1 MDEPDTIEKVKVRE
15 VTGVFPSR
23 DAIIATVDDL
33 LLDGFERADINVV
46 AEGPQPNTGIGPSAV
61 PAAELADIPEAP
73 RQEFVAPEDTAAISV
88 LCVAI
93 MGCFGVVIGV
103 LLGIAS
109 SGTTAFIVSATGTT
123 AFVIYCAIVGAIIG
137 CGLGIVIARL
147 IGFRWVLTSNKLA
160 SSDGL
165 VLWVRVRTPDH
176 EQKAL
181 RILKLRG
188 AGGVRVHEI
197 ERSKRVGDLPLSS
210 LRPDPWLGNERL
222 GAP

>member
-23 DAIIATVDDL
+23 EAVIAAVDDL
-33 LLDGFERADINVV
+33 LREGFERADIDVV
-46 AEGPQPNTGIGPSAV
+46 AEGPQPTKGISPSSV
-61 PAAELADIPEAP
+61 PAVELTDIPEAP
-73 RQEFVAPEDTAAISV
+73 RQEFVAPEDTAAFYA
-88 LCVAI
+88 LCIAI
-93 MGCFGVVIGV
+93 IGCFGTITGA

-109 SGTTAFIVSATGTT
+109 RGTTAFIVSATGTT
-123 AFVIYCAIVGAIIG
+123 AFVIYCAIVGAIMG

-147 IGFRWVLTSNKLA
+147 IGWRWVQTPNRLA
-160 SSDGL
+160 SSDCL

-197 ERSKRVGDLPLSS
+197 ERIKRVDDLPLSS